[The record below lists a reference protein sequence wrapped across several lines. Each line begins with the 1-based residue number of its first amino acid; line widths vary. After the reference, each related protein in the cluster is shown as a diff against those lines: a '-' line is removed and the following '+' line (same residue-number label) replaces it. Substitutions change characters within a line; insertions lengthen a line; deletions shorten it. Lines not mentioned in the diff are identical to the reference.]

1 MDAIDD
7 VRMRLAALEARISVI
22 EAENPSAALS
32 AIDLDNILTKLSEK
46 VATLT
51 EKVDELS
58 SSVAMTGANHYFLQD
73 SIVRLTNQVAIVSAT
88 LGSAIYALKKGDT
101 AASDQALADA
111 LEMQDR
117 LGTMIDSLSGRPG

>member
-58 SSVAMTGANHYFLQD
+58 SSVAITGANHYFLQD